1 MFFSLSFKLY
11 SFLFGA
17 CCQLTG
23 SAESIVDEYNKPFE
37 SVETFNGASN
47 HVAASTGG
55 FGGSDSV
62 LIESSRPTKR
72 PSTDKTA
79 IYLSSNAPG
88 VVYTSELPSQ
98 VVGSHETTVS
108 HKNRP
113 TLSKTPTP
121 RPKPTPSKFDAD
133 KYVLVQTLSNNKND
147 ASPKPQQGS
156 ISDNEIES
164 IESIILML
172 NDTKT
177 GPQYNSGTSKPRPTF
192 DYSNPAS
199 ADGGNFYITTKLPSQ
214 TGRPVAYVP
223 PTTKRPPAQGITYT
237 QTSNTVST
245 SVFAPSAT
253 PSTLATLFQKLPSL
267 GFNGNP
273 LTTKTPSTSY
283 VFSTTRPKRPT
294 LTTLNNNRISST
306 TTSKKP
312 LKASVTQKKPVQKVT
327 SRPVSTSYVS
337 GPTPERPTYSTKKPA
352 YHVSSSSGTVRP
364 AAVATNAPIL
374 DNFPTSTPVPTLI
387 VLGPYSGGTDN
398 PSPTIHITP
407 KPTANYVSSTTSTWT
422 ARPDIIKFTPPKGP
436 SSPTS
441 FIYNPTIQN
450 TLQNKPSIYQSFGT
464 TPAYGNTPISN
475 DFDDAGYYGVA
486 STTQRPLIANIQQ
499 TVTSASI
506 YAVVDDNSLG
516 GGAGGVYGPSSP
528 VDDLNNFPPVRN
540 PNLNSTGQFGTATI
554 EDYDLSTP
562 PFIEDELLND
572 KMSLLVN
579 KIVESL
585 KDNFHELADVV
596 ENKTLTSA
604 RPTTVKRPT
613 SPTTPG
619 TKKPPQRT
627 STRRPTTAQTATR
640 PTRLETT
647 TRPVRRTT
655 RKPTTTTIITTSRPI
670 TRVRIRLRSQRAIER
685 MKLKIVLIP
694 TIRS

>member
-1 MFFSLSFKLY
+1 M
-11 SFLFGA
+11 A
-17 CCQLTG
+17 
-23 SAESIVDEYNKPFE
+23 V
-37 SVETFNGASN
+37 SN
-47 HVAASTGG
+47 SG
-55 FGGSDSV
+55 FGGSDSI

-72 PSTDKTA
+72 PTTEKGS
-79 IYLSSNAPG
+79 IYLASHAPG
-88 VVYTSELPSQ
+88 TVFTSELPTHM
-98 VVGSHETTVS
+98 VGSHETTVA

-113 TLSKTPTP
+113 TNTKSPTQ
-121 RPKPTPSKFDAD
+121 RPKPTKFGTD

-147 ASPKPQQGS
+147 VSPKPQQGS

-199 ADGGNFYITTKLPSQ
+199 ADGGNFYITTKLPSS

-223 PTTKRPPAQGITYT
+223 PTTKRPAIHGVTYT

-245 SVFAPSAT
+245 SVFSPSAT
-253 PSTLATLFQKLPSL
+253 PSTITTLFQKLPSL
-267 GFNGNP
+267 AFNGNAVTP
-273 LTTKTPSTSY
+273 TKSPSTSY
-283 VFSTTRPKRPT
+283 VFSTARPKRPT

-306 TTSKKP
+306 TTTTSKKP
-312 LKASVTQKKPVQKVT
+312 LKVSTTQKKPLQKVT

-337 GPTPERPTYSTKKPA
+337 GPTPERPTFSTKKPA
-352 YHVSSSSGTVRP
+352 YHISSSSGTVRP
-364 AAVATNAPIL
+364 AAFATNAPIL
-374 DNFPTSTPVPTLI
+374 DNFPTSTPAPTVI
-387 VLGPYSGGTDN
+387 VLGPYGGATDN

-407 KPTANYVSSTTSTWT
+407 KPTVNYISSSTSSWT
-422 ARPDIIKFTPPKGP
+422 ANPDIIKFTPPKGP
-436 SSPTS
+436 GSSTS
-441 FIYNPTIQN
+441 YIYNPTIQN
-450 TLQNKPSIYQSFGT
+450 KPQIYQSIAT
-464 TPAYGNTPISN
+464 TPAYSNTPISN
-475 DFDDAGYYGVA
+475 DFDDAGYYGIA

-506 YAVVDDNSLG
+506 YAVVDDNALG
-516 GGAGGVYGPSSP
+516 GGAGGGGIYGPSSP
-528 VDDLNNFPPVRN
+528 IDDLNNFPPVRN
-540 PNLNSTGQFGTATI
+540 PNLNSTGQVGTATI
-554 EDYDLSTP
+554 EDYDISTP

-596 ENKTLTSA
+596 ENKTVTSV
-604 RPTTVKRPT
+604 RPTTIRRPT
-613 SPTTPG
+613 PPTTLG

-627 STRRPTTAQTATR
+627 STRRPTTGQTATR
-640 PTRLETT
+640 PTRLDTT
-647 TRPVRRTT
+647 TRPIRRTT

-670 TRVRIRLRSQRAIER
+670 TKVRFRNFQFRS
-685 MKLKIVLIP
+685 L
-694 TIRS
+694 